1 MPVLDFI
8 AVGLKHFLRNLEV
21 LATKL
26 CASSSDLAS
35 QRFLST
41 ARLEIESG
49 SLKQVGRNVPEFV
62 LGIQ

>member
-8 AVGLKHFLRNLEV
+8 AVDLKHFLRNLEV

-41 ARLEIESG
+41 AHLEIESR
-49 SLKQVGRNVPEFV
+49 SLKQVGRNIPEFV

>member
-1 MPVLDFI
+1 MPLLDFI
-8 AVGLKHFLRNLEV
+8 GVALKHFLRNLEV
-21 LATKL
+21 LPTKL

-41 ARLEIESG
+41 ASLEIESR
-49 SLKQVGRNVPEFV
+49 SLKQVGRSIPAFV

>member
-21 LATKL
+21 LSTKL
-26 CASSSDLAS
+26 RASSSDLAS
-35 QRFLST
+35 QRFLSM
-41 ARLEIESG
+41 ARLEIESR
-49 SLKQVGRNVPEFV
+49 SLKEVGRNIPEFV